1 MTNCN
6 HHHHA
11 TAEEHI
17 VCEVANNPVIQ
28 AGVLFVFTTIVGVIQ
43 AQGVAVITNHPAK
56 VAALAAAASASAY
69 LYFSNQP
76 KNENSKAQQDDSN
89 YDFVDPDFKGLN
101 TEDNTINNHD
111 ELIN

>member
-1 MTNCN
+1 MTHCN

-11 TAEEHI
+11 TTEEHI
-17 VCEVANNPVIQ
+17 VCEVANNPALL
-28 AGVLFVFTTIVGVIQ
+28 AGTLFVFTTIVGVIQ
-43 AQGVAVITNHPAK
+43 AQGIAVITNHPGK
-56 VAALAAAASASAY
+56 VAALAAAASAY

-89 YDFVDPDFKGLN
+89 YDFVDPDFKELN
-101 TEDNTINNHD
+101 MEDNTINNHD

>member
-1 MTNCN
+1 MTHCN

-28 AGVLFVFTTIVGVIQ
+28 AGALFVFTTIIGVIY
-43 AQGVAVITNHPAK
+43 AKGIAVITNHPSK
-56 VAALAAAASASAY
+56 VAALTAASASAY

-76 KNENSKAQQDDSN
+76 KNENSKVQQDDSH
-89 YDFVDPDFKGLN
+89 YDFVDPDFKELN
-101 TEDNTINNHD
+101 MEDNTINNP
-111 ELIN
+111 E